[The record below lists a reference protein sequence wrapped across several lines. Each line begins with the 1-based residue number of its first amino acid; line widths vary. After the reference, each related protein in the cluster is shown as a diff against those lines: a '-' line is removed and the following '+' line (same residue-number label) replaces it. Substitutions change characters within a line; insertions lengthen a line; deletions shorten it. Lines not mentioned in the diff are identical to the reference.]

1 MGLLDSLGGALR
13 GVLGQVEAD
22 AVPALV
28 SAVLAKTNL
37 GDLQGLVTKL
47 QQGGLGDQV
56 QSWLGNGANLPVT
69 VDQLREALGNEQ
81 VQQIA
86 RELGLPID
94 GALKLLAEHL
104 PTVVDQASPNG
115 TLQPSAG
122 GASGVWPVLSS
133 RWGRARSH
141 HRGMRARLRRVPSR
155 SIHGKLTLKEF
166 RDFAMKGN
174 VLDLAIAVVV
184 GAAFT
189 RIVDSL
195 VGDVIMPIVG
205 AIIGGIDFSNY
216 FLPMSKA
223 VTATTLPKPR
233 SKERVGVW
241 EFSHHRCELSDHR
254 VATVSRRE
262 SYQPIEAIE
271 GWTFRTTAPSRE
283 VALLQEIRD
292 ALVKRWGPA

>member
-104 PTVVDQASPNG
+104 PAVVDQASPNG

-122 GASGVWPVLSS
+122 GASG
-133 RWGRARSH
+133 A
-141 HRGMRARLRRVPSR
+141 
-155 SIHGKLTLKEF
+155 
-166 RDFAMKGN
+166 
-174 VLDLAIAVVV
+174 
-184 GAAFT
+184 
-189 RIVDSL
+189 
-195 VGDVIMPIVG
+195 
-205 AIIGGIDFSNY
+205 
-216 FLPMSKA
+216 
-223 VTATTLPKPR
+223 
-233 SKERVGVW
+233 
-241 EFSHHRCELSDHR
+241 
-254 VATVSRRE
+254 
-262 SYQPIEAIE
+262 
-271 GWTFRTTAPSRE
+271 
-283 VALLQEIRD
+283 
-292 ALVKRWGPA
+292 